1 MNNLY
6 TQMDIIDFT
15 DIARKRLV
23 LTPVKHQNL
32 WNIFKKHQQV
42 LWTTEEIDFVND
54 EKDWKTMSPESQKF
68 ILNII
73 AFFASSDMLV
83 VENLIDQFMGEV
95 KVAECKA
102 FYGLQAYIECIHS
115 ETYALMLS
123 KFAPNE
129 TERLRLADAVHV
141 IPCIKAKADWV
152 TKYMNP
158 DKPFLER
165 LWAFCIFEGVLFSA
179 SFCSIYWLRTKGKC
193 KGLCFSNNLIARDEA
208 LHAEFAI
215 EMFNMTEGLEQSIVH
230 NILKEAVELEERF
243 VEQSLPERLD
253 GINKETMKQYVRYCG
268 NRLLKMLHN
277 GKYES
282 IWNDEQPYV
291 FMNMISID
299 TKTNFFE
306 GRVDLYTK
314 SRVGLDEKS
323 NTFSLTS
330 DF

>member
-1 MNNLY
+1 MNKDK
-6 TQMDIIDFT
+6 MDFT
-15 DIARKRLV
+15 DVKHKRLV
-23 LTPVKHQNL
+23 LTPVKYNNL
-32 WNIFKKHQQV
+32 WDIFKQHQQV

-54 EKDWKTMSPESQKF
+54 EKDWKTLSPEAQKF

-73 AFFASSDMLV
+73 AFFASSDMLI
-83 VENLIDQFMGEV
+83 VENLIDQFLSEV
-95 KVAECKA
+95 QVTECKA
-102 FYGLQAYIECIHS
+102 FYGLQAYIETIHS

-123 KFAPNE
+123 KFSPDE
-129 TERLRLADAVHV
+129 TERLRLAGAVYN
-141 IPCIKAKADWV
+141 IPCIKAKINWAI
-152 TKYMNP
+152 TYM
-158 DKPFLER
+158 DKSKPFLER

-193 KGLCFSNNLIARDEA
+193 NGLCFSNNLIARDEA
-208 LHAEFAI
+208 LHAKFAV
-215 EMFNMTEGLEQSIVH
+215 EMFNMSEGLPEETVH
-230 NILKEAVELEERF
+230 KILKEAIEVEERF
-243 VEQSLPERLD
+243 VDETLPEALN
-253 GINKETMKQYVRYCG
+253 GINKSTMKQYVRYCG

-277 GKYES
+277 GKYNDL
-282 IWNDEQPYV
+282 WKDEQPYE

-323 NTFSLTS
+323 NVFSLNS